1 MLFVGG
7 DDLVCLSKSNR
18 KELYRYKVPNESFLR
33 CMCFVDDC
41 IITGDENG
49 NIRSIKDYKGKKLV
63 LYFYPK
69 DSTPGCTA
77 EACDLRDNYKTFQK
91 KGYEILGVS
100 PDTASKHLK
109 FIAKY
114 ELPFSLLADEDH
126 AVAEAYGAWG
136 EKSLYGRKYMGILR
150 STFVIDEKGKIE
162 NIIEK
167 VDTKN
172 HSAQLL

>member
-1 MLFVGG
+1 MTQLKIG
-7 DDLVCLSKSNR
+7 DKAPAFSCA
-18 KELYRYKVPNESFLR
+18 
-33 CMCFVDDC
+33 
-41 IITGDENG
+41 DENG

-77 EACDLRDNYKTFQK
+77 EACDLRDNYKVFQK

-100 PDTASKHLK
+100 PDSASKHQK

-136 EKSLYGRKYMGILR
+136 EKSLYGKKYMGILR

>member
-1 MLFVGG
+1 MTQLKIG
-7 DDLVCLSKSNR
+7 DKAPAFSC
-18 KELYRYKVPNESFLR
+18 
-33 CMCFVDDC
+33 
-41 IITGDENG
+41 GDENG
-49 NIRSIKDYKGKKLV
+49 NIRSIKEYKGKKLV

-136 EKSLYGRKYMGILR
+136 EKTLYGRKYIGILR